1 MKFKNI
7 QNKTILIT
15 GAFGGLGRKFIKY
28 FLESDAKLI
37 LTDYMV
43 PADLNT
49 LFKEEKIPSKYKNNI
64 LSVFAADLTQADSCK
79 TIYDTVKKVA
89 VIDILVN
96 NAGIAAGGYFHNIP
110 YEESQKIMQIN
121 LLAPMELTHLFLQD
135 FTRRKSG
142 HLVYVSSV
150 AGYIATAY
158 GTSYSASKF
167 GIRGFAMSVKGEYKN
182 SNIDVS
188 IIYPFF
194 TKTNIIYNSKIYGD
208 VPYKK
213 MPGIFKQDPDKVILN
228 AVKGIDSKKLHIHTD
243 FFSDFM
249 SFANKFTPI
258 ISEQFKAEE

>member
-37 LTDYMV
+37 LTDYMI
-43 PADLNT
+43 PANLDS
-49 LFKEEKIPSKYKNNI
+49 LFKEEHISNAYQKNI
-64 LSVFAADLTQADSCK
+64 LSIFAVDLLQPGSCK
-79 TIYDTVKKVA
+79 EIYDKVNSIA
-89 VIDILVN
+89 SIDILVN
-96 NAGIAAGGYFHNIP
+96 NAGIAVGGYYHQIP
-110 YEESQKIMQIN
+110 FEENQKLMQIN
-121 LLAPMELTHLFLQD
+121 LIAPMELTHLFLQD
-135 FTRRKSG
+135 FSKKNAG
-142 HLVYVSSV
+142 HLVYISSV
-150 AGYIATAY
+150 AGYIATAF

-167 GIRGFAMSVKGEYKN
+167 GIRGFAMAIKGENK
-182 SNIDVS
+182 SKNIDVS

-208 VPYKK
+208 APYKK
-213 MPGIFKQDPDKVILN
+213 MPTIFKQNPDKIVLN
-228 AVKGIDSKKLHIHTD
+228 AVKGIDCKKLHIHTD

-249 SFANKFTPI
+249 SYANKVTPI

>member
-37 LTDYMV
+37 LTDYKI
-43 PADLNT
+43 PDNLDD
-49 LFKEEKIPSKYKNNI
+49 FFIEEKISAIYKDNI
-64 LSVFAADLTQADSCK
+64 LASFAIDLLQPESCK
-79 TIYDTVKKVA
+79 TIYEKTKEIA
-89 VIDILVN
+89 AIDMLVN
-96 NAGIAAGGYFHNIP
+96 NAGIGVGGYYQNIP
-110 YEESQKIMQIN
+110 WEENQKVMHLN
-121 LLAPMELTHLFLQD
+121 LLAPMELSSYFLED
-135 FTRRKSG
+135 FSKRNAG
-142 HLVYVSSV
+142 HLVFISSV

-158 GTSYSASKF
+158 STSYSASKF
-167 GIRGFAMSVKGEYKN
+167 GIRGFAMAIKGETKK

-188 IIYPFF
+188 IVYPFF

-213 MPGIFKQDPDKVILN
+213 MPEIFKQNPDKIILN
-228 AVKGIDSKKLHIHTD
+228 AIKGINSKKLHIHTD
-243 FFSDFM
+243 FFSEFM
-249 SFANKFTPI
+249 AYANKVTPI